1 MWLQF
6 DGIHNVRDLGGLPA
20 ANGKTVRYGRLLRGA
35 ALTEASDR
43 DLQRLSEDLAVR
55 HLVDFRFADEGV
67 RQPNRPI
74 PGAKVHV
81 LPALE
86 RVSGLS
92 RPSEGEP
99 DFFTMFQNIYARFA
113 ESDYTAS
120 AYRKF
125 FDILLDCTD
134 GAVYFHCAQGKD
146 RTGIAAILVL
156 TALGVDRG
164 TAIED
169 FFLSVE
175 GLRCELEKPTMPGSA
190 NWSLATRER
199 LVFVFPEALAQ
210 FTDRVD
216 QRFGGIEGF
225 LRQRIGLTD
234 KEFSMLRELYLE

>member
-20 ANGKTVRYGRLLRGA
+20 AGGKTVRYGRLIRGA

-43 DLQRLSEDLAVR
+43 DLERLSGDLSVK

-74 PGAKVHV
+74 PGAEIHV

-86 RVSGLS
+86 RVGGLP
-92 RPSEGEP
+92 RPSEEEP
-99 DFFTMFQNIYARFA
+99 DFFHLFQGIYARFA
-113 ESDYTAS
+113 ESDHTAA
-120 AYRKF
+120 AYRAF
-125 FDILLDCTD
+125 FDILLNCEE

-146 RTGIAAILVL
+146 RTGIAAILTL
-156 TALGVDRG
+156 TALGVDRDK
-164 TAIED
+164 AVED

-216 QRFGGIEGF
+216 QNFGGLEGF

-234 KEFSMLRELYLE
+234 GEFERLRELYLE